1 MRLKEDEILV
11 IEGIHCLNDKLT
23 EKIPHNQKYKVY
35 ISALTVLNMDRY
47 SKVSSTDVRL
57 IRRIVRD
64 YQFRGYLAK
73 HTLDNWHM
81 VTRGEVENIYP
92 FQEDANVIFN
102 TALIY
107 ELGVLKGIAKP
118 ILEEITK
125 EEPEYAEAKDC

>member
-1 MRLKEDEILV
+1 
-11 IEGIHCLNDKLT
+11 
-23 EKIPHNQKYKVY
+23 
-35 ISALTVLNMDRY
+35 
-47 SKVSSTDVRL
+47 
-57 IRRIVRD
+57 
-64 YQFRGYLAK
+64 
-73 HTLDNWHM
+73 M

-125 EEPEYAEAKDC
+125 EEPEYAEAKRLLDILKYIRTIPASLVPSNSLLKEFIGGGDFKY